1 MTEDKFGQ
9 EKIGSFFKQLDATIA
24 LHQRKLDLLK
34 EQKNTTNII
43 RLGTILE
50 NISTFLNSGSI
61 IRITPIKTIKN
72 SPFNLTVRIKGL
84 FIYFNDI
91 ITLKGVG

>member
-24 LHQRKLDLLK
+24 LHQCKLDLLK

-61 IRITPIKTIKN
+61 IRITPIKN
-72 SPFNLTVRIKGL
+72 
-84 FIYFNDI
+84 Y
-91 ITLKGVG
+91 

>member
-61 IRITPIKTIKN
+61 TRITPIKN
-72 SPFNLTVRIKGL
+72 
-84 FIYFNDI
+84 Y
-91 ITLKGVG
+91 